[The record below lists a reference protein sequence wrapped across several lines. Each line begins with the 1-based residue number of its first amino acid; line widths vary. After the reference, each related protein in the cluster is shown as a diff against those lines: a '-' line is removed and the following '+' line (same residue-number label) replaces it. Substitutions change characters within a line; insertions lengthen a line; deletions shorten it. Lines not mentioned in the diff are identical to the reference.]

1 MSGQDI
7 AVIGFACRFPGA
19 GDVWRYWSN
28 IEAGRVSITTLTRE
42 ELLRNGVPQSEVD
55 DPWYVPSR
63 GRIDGAEH
71 FDADFFGITPKD
83 AALTDPQHRLLLQ
96 TAWEALETAG
106 LTTNRPFG
114 RVGVFA
120 GSGFGHYLVH
130 SVLKDPDVT
139 GSHGLL
145 AAVLGNE
152 KDHLAAKIAYRLD
165 LGGPALTVQT
175 ACSTSL
181 VAVHL
186 ACQSLHT
193 GDADVVLA
201 GGVSVPF
208 PQDTGYLYEPGGVLS
223 PDGGCRP
230 FDATAAGTVP
240 GGGVGM
246 VVLKRLDDAL
256 RDGDLVYAVVKGSAI
271 NNDGG
276 AKAGYTAPGVR
287 GQLDVLSRA
296 YANAAVAP
304 ETVGYVEAH
313 GTATEVGDAI
323 ELAALTEVFGGRDR
337 PCSLGSVKA
346 NIGHL
351 DAAAGV
357 AGFIKAVLALH
368 FERIPPMA
376 GLTRPRAEIDGGT
389 TFTLDSRARKW
400 TDSRTRR
407 AAVSAFGLGGT
418 NAHVVLEEAPARP
431 GLVPRT
437 RQATAV
443 LTVSARTA
451 ADLEAAKARLAAHLR
466 ASNDVSVHDVALTLQ
481 SHRRHFPYRHAV
493 AAEDVPAAVARLA
506 DPPGGPA
513 VKRPDPVF
521 LFPGQGSEYAGMSA
535 EPYACHRS
543 FQSDVDSCA
552 EAAVAILGF
561 DLREVLLDP
570 DAPAERVHRT
580 DVAQPALLVHEYAL
594 GRLLVS
600 WGVRPAILIGHSAGE
615 YAAACLAGELDVDDA
630 LNLVALRGA
639 LMQAA
644 PPGRMLA
651 ALTDEEVARRQVR
664 EIGGLDLAA
673 VNGPDN
679 VVLSGTGQSIEELRA
694 RFDHLGV
701 RHRML
706 PARRAFHSRMM
717 TGAADRLRSAPAA
730 ARGRARR
737 IDIVSALD
745 GSLLPRG
752 ARRDAGYWADQ
763 VVAPVRF
770 LEALRT
776 GLATASPLLVE
787 VGPGKA
793 LTAAA
798 RAVPEARDAAKI
810 AVQPDRASPVV
821 AAAGALWTAGA
832 NLRWDDIR
840 QSPAARVPLPTYP
853 FARNEY
859 RLRPVAPEPVP
870 QPAPAEPGSG
880 SEPVL
885 AQVIEVWL
893 DLLGTVG
900 VRPGSDFFDLG
911 GESLLFVRMVARLQR
926 RFGVPLEVDA
936 LAATPTPAAIAAVI
950 TAAPERN

>member
-19 GDVWRYWSN
+19 DDVWRYWSN
-28 IEAGRVSITTLTRE
+28 IEAGRVSITTLTRD
-42 ELLRNGVPQSEVD
+42 ELLRNGVSESEVD

-63 GRIDGAEH
+63 GRIDGAGY
-71 FDADFFGITPKD
+71 FDAGFFGITPKD

-106 LTTNRPFG
+106 LTTNGPFG

-120 GSGFGHYLVH
+120 GSGFGHYLVN
-130 SVLKDPDVT
+130 SVLKDPDVA

-165 LGGPALTVQT
+165 FGGPAVTVQT

-186 ACQSLHT
+186 ACQSLHA
-193 GDADVVLA
+193 GDADVALA

-208 PQDTGYLYEPGGVLS
+208 PQDTGYLYEPGGILS

-240 GGGVGM
+240 GGGVGL
-246 VVLKRLDDAL
+246 VVLKRLDDAV

-276 AKAGYTAPGVR
+276 ARAGYTAPGVR

-304 ETVGYVEAH
+304 ETIGYVEAH

-346 NIGHL
+346 NVGHL

-368 FERIPPMA
+368 FERIPPLA
-376 GLTRPRAEIDGGT
+376 GLTRPRAEIAAGT
-389 TFTLDSRARKW
+389 SFTLDRRARKW
-400 TDSRTRR
+400 TGSPTRR

-418 NAHVVLEEAPARP
+418 NAHVVLEEAPDRT
-431 GLVPRT
+431 GLAPRM

-451 ADLEAAKARLAAHLR
+451 VDLEAAKAGLAAHLR

-493 AAEDVPAAVARLA
+493 AAEDVPAAAARLA
-506 DPPGGPA
+506 DPSGGPA
-513 VKRPDPVF
+513 VKRPHPVF
-521 LFPGQGSEYAGMSA
+521 LFPGQGSEYPGMSA
-535 EPYACHRS
+535 EPYDGHPS
-543 FQSDVDSCA
+543 FRSDVDRCA
-552 EAAVAILGF
+552 GLAVAALGF

-570 DAPAERVHRT
+570 GAPAERVHRT

-594 GRLLVS
+594 GRLLLS
-600 WGVRPAILIGHSAGE
+600 WGVRPATLIGHSVGE
-615 YAAACLAGELDVDDA
+615 YAAACLAGELAIEDA
-630 LNLVALRGA
+630 LNLVALRGS

-651 ALTDEEVARRQVR
+651 ALTGEAAARQEAR

-673 VNGPDN
+673 VNGTDN
-679 VVLSGTGQSIEELRA
+679 VVLAGTEQSIDELRA
-694 RFDHLGV
+694 RFDRLGV

-717 TGAADRLRSAPAA
+717 AGAADRLRRAPAA
-730 ARGRARR
+730 ARGRDRR

-752 ARRDAGYWADQ
+752 ARRDAGYWAEQ
-763 VVAPVRF
+763 ILAPVRF

-776 GLATASPLLVE
+776 GLAPERTILVE

-810 AVQPDRASPVV
+810 AVQPDRTSPVV
-821 AAAGALWTAGA
+821 AAAGALWAAGA
-832 NLRWDDIR
+832 NLRWEDVR
-840 QSPAARVPLPTYP
+840 QSAAVRIPLPTYP

-859 RLRPVAPEPVP
+859 HLRPPAPEPVSP
-870 QPAPAEPGSG
+870 PAEPVPA

-885 AQVIEVWL
+885 AQVIRVWL
-893 DLLGTVG
+893 DLLGAAG
-900 VRPGSDFFDLG
+900 VLPGSNFFDLG
-911 GESLLFVRMVARLQR
+911 GESLLFIRMVARLQR
-926 RFGVPLEVDA
+926 RFGVPLDVDA
-936 LAATPTPAAIAAVI
+936 LSATPTPAAIAAVI

>member
-28 IEAGRVSITTLTRE
+28 IEAGRVSITTLTTE

-55 DPWYVPSR
+55 DPWYVPFR
-63 GRIDGAEH
+63 GRIDGAEY

-120 GSGFGHYLVH
+120 GSGFGHYLVN

-186 ACQSLHT
+186 ACQSLRT

-246 VVLKRLDDAL
+246 VVLKRLDDAV

-287 GQLDVLSRA
+287 GQLDVLSLA

-304 ETVGYVEAH
+304 ESVGYVEAH

-418 NAHVVLEEAPARP
+418 NAHVVLEEAPART

-451 ADLEAAKARLAAHLR
+451 ADLEAAKARLAGHLR

-481 SHRRHFPYRHAV
+481 SHHRHFPYRHAV
-493 AAEDVPAAVARLA
+493 AAEDVPSAVARLA

-513 VKRPDPVF
+513 VKRPNPVF

-535 EPYACHRS
+535 EPYACHPS
-543 FQSDVDSCA
+543 FRSDVDSCA
-552 EAAVAILGF
+552 EAAVAVLGF

-600 WGVRPAILIGHSAGE
+600 WGVRPAVLIGHSAGE
-615 YAAACLAGELDVDDA
+615 YAAACLAGELDVEDA

-651 ALTDEEVARRQVR
+651 ALTDEDVARRQVR

-679 VVLSGTGQSIEELRA
+679 VVLSGTEQSIEELRA
-694 RFDHLGV
+694 RFDRLGV

-737 IDIVSALD
+737 IDIVSTLD

-840 QSPAARVPLPTYP
+840 QSAAARVPLPTYP

-870 QPAPAEPGSG
+870 QPAPAEPGS
-880 SEPVL
+880 EPVL

-900 VRPGSDFFDLG
+900 VRPGSNFFDLG

-926 RFGVPLEVDA
+926 RFGVPLDVDA